1 MNLIFVFVFIS
12 VINKKKGWVQVTPGV
27 TLSNVT
33 PPNNLLLN

>member
-12 VINKKKGWVQVTPGV
+12 VIKKKGWIQVTPDV
-27 TLSNVT
+27 ILSNVT